1 MILAILQARMSSTRL
16 PGKVL
21 RPILGR
27 PMLGWQIDRIR
38 RSTTIDELVV
48 ATSQEAS
55 DNALQAF
62 CDTNGVP
69 CYRGAL
75 HDVLARFH
83 GAVEAFGPAEH
94 VIRLTGDCPLIDWTI
109 IDSAVALHRSEGS
122 DLAGNGVNRTFPDGL
137 DVEVMTFSALDRA
150 HREATNRGHREHV
163 TQYIYHHPEKFRL
176 AHLTQTPDLAA
187 LRWTVDTIA
196 DFEMIE
202 KVFAGLA
209 DTNNN
214 FLQQDV
220 LGFLDKHPEI
230 VAINAP
236 AT

>member
-27 PMLGWQIDRIR
+27 PMLGWQIDRIK
-38 RSTTIDELVV
+38 RSRTIDRLVV
-48 ATSQEAS
+48 ATSLEAS
-55 DNALQAF
+55 DDAIQGF
-62 CDTNGVP
+62 CDANGVS

-109 IDSAVALHRSEGS
+109 IDAAVDLQKREGS
-122 DLAGNGVNRTFPDGL
+122 DIAGNGINRTFPDGL
-137 DVEVMTFSALDRA
+137 DVEVVSFSALDRA
-150 HREATNRGHREHV
+150 HREATEPGHREHV
-163 TQYIYHHPEKFRL
+163 TQYIYRNPEKFRL
-176 AHLTQTPDLAA
+176 AHLTQTPDLGL
-187 LRWTVDTIA
+187 LRWTVDTPA
-196 DFEMIE
+196 DFEMVE

-209 DTNNN
+209 ALNNN

-220 LGFLDKHPEI
+220 LRYLDQHPEI

-236 AT
+236 A